1 VKDAVCSANKARKLL
16 AYRTKVSLRDGLV
29 SMVEWIREHGPKP
42 FEYHLPIE
50 IDSPLLPDTWK
61 SRLI

>member
-1 VKDAVCSANKARKLL
+1 
-16 AYRTKVSLRDGLV
+16 
-29 SMVEWIREHGPKP
+29 MVQWISEQGPKP

>member
-1 VKDAVCSANKARKLL
+1 
-16 AYRTKVSLRDGLV
+16 
-29 SMVEWIREHGPKP
+29 MVQWIREHGPKP

-50 IDSPLLPDTWK
+50 IDSPLLPETWK